1 MFEVLPASTGRV
13 AGSERY
19 RATFPIQR
27 VALERTRQAATV
39 FSRAGDDWVGNV
51 LIGSVALAMPEVGVS
66 LPLDAAYADVG
77 FPEPPA
83 GS

>member
-1 MFEVLPASTGRV
+1 MLPASTGRV

-39 FSRAGDDWVGNV
+39 FSRAGDDWVGHV
-51 LIGSVALAMPEVGVS
+51 LTGSAVLSMPEIGVS
-66 LPLDAAYADVG
+66 LPLDAAHVG
-77 FPEPPA
+77 VEFPPPEQ
-83 GS
+83 